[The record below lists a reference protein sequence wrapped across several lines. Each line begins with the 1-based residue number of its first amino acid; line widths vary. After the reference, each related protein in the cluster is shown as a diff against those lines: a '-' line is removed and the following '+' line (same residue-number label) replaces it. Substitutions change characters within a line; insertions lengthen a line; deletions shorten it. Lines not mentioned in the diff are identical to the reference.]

1 MDLLESTLLTQL
13 GDLLVGTGLD
23 TSSLSLK
30 LLGLAGLLSLGNSLL
45 SRSLSLSWLLVSLL
59 LDELQRSTL
68 DRSLVLDGLL
78 SSSLLGLLSDTL
90 LVLSSVQDSP
100 RDLSWVLSLLEQRR
114 RLGRLES
121 ENFRVTSDEQGT
133 STWVD
138 LSTGEGVN
146 FDLHCVIW
154 LTKKVNGK
162 CVRRRKFSQIEE
174 PGDGAGSRG
183 WNSLHGA
190 RFSKRS

>member
-59 LDELQRSTL
+59 PDELQRSTFN
-68 DRSLVLDGLL
+68 RSLVLDGLL

-146 FDLHCVIW
+146 FDLHC
-154 LTKKVNGK
+154 
-162 CVRRRKFSQIEE
+162 
-174 PGDGAGSRG
+174 
-183 WNSLHGA
+183 A
-190 RFSKRS
+190 RYVSTLFKI